1 MPPTKFGKLFRMLLV
16 EEEFPGMEQQGI
28 NPSLVDDPAS
38 DGGMALQGQLDD
50 TQQSGVVSGGNVENQ
65 VQKIVDMSQRTRAM
79 EEDLQGILKNIA
91 DIMEY
96 LRDEDVAA
104 AGQLSALP
112 NSMKVAYDALHK
124 LNGDIDLIPDMVKVK
139 STRSKD

>member
-1 MPPTKFGKLFRMLLV
+1 MPTKFGKYFRKLLV
-16 EEEFPGMEQQGI
+16 EEEMPGMDPAGI
-28 NPSLVDDPAS
+28 DPSLVDDPTS
-38 DGGMALQGQLDD
+38 DGGAALQGQLDD
-50 TQQSGVVSGGNVENQ
+50 TEQSGVMSGGNVEAQ

-96 LRDEDVAA
+96 LRDEDGAA

-139 STRSKD
+139 STRNKE